1 MAESR
6 RKLEPKGGSSRISA
20 GDSAVT
26 GSGQA
31 VISFRGTP
39 QAELFSRIINES
51 LAGTLKLNLVR
62 TATATEP
69 AGFVHASPPGQEWSG
84 TFWTRDGGT
93 YLRELTL
100 LGADTEMRLVA
111 NAVIDLVG
119 RNEGGFRTYPEYFK
133 GGSPNTGHELDG
145 TGCIIIALSL
155 VAARLPE
162 HDPLLG
168 KIHTFLLIPESP
180 ARYFTALLAKAPFVA
195 ATPQFRP
202 R

>member
-1 MAESR
+1 MAESAP
-6 RKLEPKGGSSRISA
+6 KLETKAASSRISA

-39 QAELFSRIINES
+39 QAEFCSGIINES
-51 LAGTLKLNLVR
+51 WAGTLKLNLVR

-100 LGADTEMRLVA
+100 WGADTEMRLVA

-119 RNEGGFRTYPEYFK
+119 RNEEGFRTYPEYFK
-133 GGSPNTGHELDG
+133 RGSPHPRHDLHATHSS
-145 TGCIIIALSL
+145 TIASPSSPPP
-155 VAARLPE
+155 LP
-162 HDPLLG
+162 
-168 KIHTFLLIPESP
+168 
-180 ARYFTALLAKAPFVA
+180 
-195 ATPQFRP
+195 
-202 R
+202 